1 MASRATKHITI
12 TIVKLGMGKV
22 ARECAGLLA
31 STLRFKRLAAWLAGL
46 V

>member
-1 MASRATKHITI
+1 
-12 TIVKLGMGKV
+12 MGKV

>member
-12 TIVKLGMGKV
+12 TIVKLSMGKV
-22 ARECAGLLA
+22 AREYAGLLA
-31 STLRFKRLAAWLAGL
+31 SILRLQCLAAWLAGL